1 MKIKFFAIAL
11 AALSLIA
18 CEKEPEP
25 IVPEQA
31 DYVGTLTVE
40 ATAGTVVN
48 SEARIDFLPFQDG
61 TAELMLYEVK
71 FSPKMPMKLDV
82 LIPGITITSTPE
94 KVILSGNEIVP
105 LAMGGNQF
113 PQYTVT
119 DLKGEIVGDKLS
131 FTLKL
136 GDIPTSFVGEKV
148 EETTPETQPEAK

>member
-40 ATAGTVVN
+40 ATAGTVINADSRV
-48 SEARIDFLPFQDG
+48 DFLPFEDG
-61 TAELMLYEVK
+61 FAELTLYEVK
-71 FSPKMPMKLDV
+71 FAPGMPMRLDV
-82 LIPGITITSTPE
+82 AIPGVTLTSTPE
-94 KVILSGNEIVP
+94 KVILSGNEIIP
-105 LAMGGNQF
+105 IAMGGNQF

-136 GDIPTSFVGEKV
+136 GGIPTTYIGEK
-148 EETTPETQPEAK
+148 TEAPAAQ

>member
-40 ATAGTVVN
+40 ATAGTVINADSRV
-48 SEARIDFLPFQDG
+48 DFLPFEDG
-61 TAELMLYEVK
+61 FAELTLYEVK
-71 FSPKMPMKLDV
+71 FAPGMPMRLDV
-82 LIPGITITSTPE
+82 AIPGVTLTSTPE
-94 KVILSGNEIVP
+94 KVILSGNEIIP
-105 LAMGGNQF
+105 IAMGGNQF

-136 GDIPTSFVGEKV
+136 GGIPATYIGEK
-148 EETTPETQPEAK
+148 TEAPAPAAQ